1 MTHINIHIACKK
13 ASESFSPHNS
23 ARHSIQSIEI
33 EIEIE
38 IEKEKQTGYVF
49 PLQACVVSSFVSHCP
64 TLFTFRQRQKK
75 PLTEMRG

>member
-1 MTHINIHIACKK
+1 MTHINIHLACKK

-38 IEKEKQTGYVF
+38 KQTGYVF
-49 PLQACVVSSFVSHCP
+49 PLQACVVSSFVRHCP
-64 TLFTFRQRQKK
+64 TLFTFRQRQKSPSPK
-75 PLTEMRG
+75 

>member
-1 MTHINIHIACKK
+1 MTHINIHLACKK

-38 IEKEKQTGYVF
+38 IEKQTGYVF
-49 PLQACVVSSFVSHCP
+49 PLQACVVNSFVRHCP
-64 TLFTFRQRQKK
+64 TLFTFRQRQKSPSPK
-75 PLTEMRG
+75 